1 MSSTKLIRALEVFS
15 KDLRNE
21 LVSSLKEHLEKE
33 NKLDESMTEVLDKFM
48 ELSVG
53 VTKGKKGKSKA
64 KSSSEDKPA
73 KEKSGYAKYMSAF
86 LKKNYVKSGN
96 NGTQNMKDCQATWKL
111 LKEKYPQLIKDG
123 NKLFAKWEEE
133 EKGEVEDDDS
143 AKEAPSDKESKTN
156 DSDADDDTD
165 EEEPE
170 SPKPTKSSAKKS
182 KE

>member
-53 VTKGKKGKSKA
+53 VSKSKKGKSKA
-64 KSSSEDKPA
+64 KSSSEDKPT

-96 NGTQNMKDCQATWKL
+96 NGTQNMKDCQANWKL
-111 LKEKYPQLIKDG
+111 LKEKYPQFIKDG
-123 NKLFAKWEEE
+123 NKLFAMWEEE
-133 EKGEVEDDDS
+133 EKN
-143 AKEAPSDKESKTN
+143 ATSDN
-156 DSDADDDTD
+156 DSNVDDDTD
-165 EEEPE
+165 VDEEEDEPE